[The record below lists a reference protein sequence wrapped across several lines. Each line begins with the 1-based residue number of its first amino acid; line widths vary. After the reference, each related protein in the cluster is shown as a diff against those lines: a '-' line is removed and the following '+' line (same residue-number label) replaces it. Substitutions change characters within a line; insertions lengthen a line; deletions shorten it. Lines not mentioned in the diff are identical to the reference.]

1 MRVTTQNGRVVL
13 APDQQEKPVDVH
25 ELSENQFRSLGLA
38 NVAYIRPVM
47 TEEGEEG
54 CAIHAAD
61 GSPLA
66 FVEDIET
73 AWGVILQND
82 MIPASLQ

>member
-13 APDQQEKPVDVH
+13 VPDQTEIPIDVH
-25 ELSENQFRSLGLA
+25 KLSENEFRSLGLA
-38 NVAYIRPVM
+38 NVAYIRPAL
-47 TEEGEEG
+47 TEEGDEG

-66 FVEDIET
+66 VVEDWET
-73 AWGVILQND
+73 AWGIILHHD
-82 MIPASLQ
+82 MVPASLQ